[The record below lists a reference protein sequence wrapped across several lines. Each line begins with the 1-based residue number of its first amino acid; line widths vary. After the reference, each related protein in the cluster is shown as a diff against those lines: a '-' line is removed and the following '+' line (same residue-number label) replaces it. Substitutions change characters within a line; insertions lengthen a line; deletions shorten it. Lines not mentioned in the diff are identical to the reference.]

1 MDTSRFKS
9 EFRFSESEWGEIA
22 ELLSSTGRPKSD
34 TDRQMLEIICGP
46 FAQLRPRLGRNHPT
60 PTRARAAWRKVAVT
74 ADRLDREIAGLRAA
88 GAADFTVLDAC
99 PTVPTVEAKKAEI
112 ELIKWSAWW
121 VQLRELKLAAAW
133 AEAFE
138 GTIAPPRV
146 SNRSDPLRDGFV
158 EQLMRVWEG
167 YGGPISYSESGPL
180 VRFLS
185 LVTGPVLIWAGEE
198 PMTVDAI
205 KESVRRIQ
213 ARPGR
218 VS

>member
-1 MDTSRFKS
+1 MDTSRLKS
-9 EFRFSESEWGEIA
+9 EFRFSESEWDAIA
-22 ELLSSTGRPKSD
+22 ELLSSMGRPKID
-34 TDRQMLEIICGP
+34 TDRQMLEMICNP
-46 FAQLRPRLGRNHPT
+46 FAQLRPRLGRNQPT
-60 PTRARAAWRKVAVT
+60 PTRARAAWRKVTVA

-88 GAADFTVLDAC
+88 GATDFTVLDDAC
-99 PTVPTVEAKKAEI
+99 PTVDPEKVK
-112 ELIKWSAWW
+112 IKWSAWW
-121 VQLRELKLAAAW
+121 TQLGQLKLAAAW

-138 GTIAPPRV
+138 LTIAPPRV

-158 EQLMRVWEG
+158 AQLMRIWKG
-167 YGGPISYSESGPL
+167 YGGPISYSDSGPL

-185 LVTGPVLIWAGEE
+185 LVTGPVLIWASEE